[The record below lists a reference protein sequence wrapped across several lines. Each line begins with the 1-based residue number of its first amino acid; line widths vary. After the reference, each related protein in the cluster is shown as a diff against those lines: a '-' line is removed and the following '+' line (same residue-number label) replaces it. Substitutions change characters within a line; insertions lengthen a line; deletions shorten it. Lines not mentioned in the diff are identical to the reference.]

1 MMSSSTLPDLRGSIP
16 ADGLRGVLAAAL
28 RAVPWLPSHRSVSRR
43 LNRAWLV
50 RGAEP
55 LVQAPMDLG
64 HRLWVDLRTASQFHA
79 YYTGRYDSPFLT
91 RLIRLFEPHS
101 CMLDVGANVGFYTV
115 PLARAAGRVQGTLHA
130 FEPLP
135 ANCDRLEKN
144 LELNQLQSELTLWRF
159 GLSNEARTARLTLRE
174 DFGTGA
180 DTGNAAIVIG
190 AEADRNFAQVDI
202 ELRTLDDFCDQQR
215 LTRLDLI
222 KADIEGHEDL
232 LLEGGQRS
240 LRRWRPVLFLEVNQ
254 QYFRWRGVSFAERL
268 AALLPENYLT
278 LKSAEGKGERWQEVS
293 NVDACERLDNVFIV
307 PKERARHVLQQLG

>member
-1 MMSSSTLPDLRGSIP
+1 MMSSSDSPDLYP
-16 ADGLRGVLAAAL
+16 DGLRGVLAAAL
-28 RAVPWLPSHRSVSRR
+28 RSAPWLPSHRSVSRK
-43 LNRAWLV
+43 LNRAWLA

-55 LVQAPMDLG
+55 LVQAPMELG
-64 HRLWVDLRTASQFHA
+64 HRLWVDLRTSSQFHA
-79 YYTGRYDSPFLT
+79 YYSGRYDSPFLS

-115 PLARAAGRVQGTLHA
+115 PLAHAARRVQGTLHA

-144 LELNQLQSELTLWRF
+144 LELNQLGPELTLWRC
-159 GLSNEARTARLTLRE
+159 GLSNEQRTARLTLRE
-174 DFGTGA
+174 DFDAGA

-202 ELRTLDDFCDQQR
+202 ELRTLDDFCEEQA
-215 LTRLDLI
+215 LTRLDLV

-240 LRRWRPVLFLEVNQ
+240 LRRWRPVLFLEVNK
-254 QYFRWRGVSFAERL
+254 QYYCWRGVSLAERL
-268 AALLPENYLT
+268 AALLPDDYLT
-278 LKSAEGKGERWQEVS
+278 LKSEQGKGERWHEIP

-307 PKERARHVLQQLG
+307 PRERADHVLRQLG